1 MAEVSLITC
10 TCILVHRATFNALED
25 QLVVID
31 RELYNKNHAL
41 NTDLRCLD
49 LRARLATGDRA
60 PPDTQMD
67 RNLELTRMT
76 EEIPP
81 EQK

>member
-1 MAEVSLITC
+1 M
-10 TCILVHRATFNALED
+10 
-25 QLVVID
+25 ID

-60 PPDTQMD
+60 PPNTQMD
-67 RNLELTRMT
+67 RNLQLTRMQ
-76 EEIPP
+76 EEVPP
-81 EQK
+81 EEK